1 MNLNLRKKILFLGMQ
16 QNVKGLLENSDIFL
30 FTSKS
35 EGGPIVIWEAM
46 SMKLPI
52 VTTKVGGTEEYIKN
66 GYNGYLCRIGDHK
79 EIANKILKLI
89 NDTDTRK
96 KFGIRSRKIVEQF
109 LDSKVI
115 GKKYQKIYE
124 SVYK

>member
-1 MNLNLRKKILFLGMQ
+1 MQ
-16 QNVKGLLENSDIFL
+16 QNVKRLLENSDIFL

-66 GYNGYLCRIGDHK
+66 GYNGYLC
-79 EIANKILKLI
+79 
-89 NDTDTRK
+89 
-96 KFGIRSRKIVEQF
+96 
-109 LDSKVI
+109 KV
-115 GKKYQKIYE
+115 
-124 SVYK
+124 